1 MSLRVAVLDDHQL
14 FRQGLRA
21 LLSEHPHLSLIGE
34 AGNAR
39 EAYDMVDKTQPDV
52 VLVDL
57 RLPGTDG
64 IAATREIKRRQP
76 RCRVMVLTATKDEH
90 MVRQAFAAGAL
101 GYFVKSESANDLVRG
116 IETVGAD
123 KPFLSPG
130 LPESL
135 LDDGNG
141 RNGKGHG
148 DPLGTLS
155 ERERE
160 IFNLV
165 FRGFTNKAIA
175 KELCISPKTVETH
188 RAHINKK
195 LGLHSTADL
204 VRFAASNG
212 YSVE

>member
-1 MSLRVAVLDDHQL
+1 MDDHQL
-14 FRQGLRA
+14 FREGLRA
-21 LLSEHPHLSLIGE
+21 LLAEHPHLELVGE
-34 AGNAR
+34 AGSAR
-39 EAYDMVDKTQPDV
+39 EAYDMVDKAQPDV

-76 RCRVMVLTATKDEH
+76 KSRVLVLTASRDEH
-90 MVRQAFAAGAL
+90 LVRQALSAGAL
-101 GYFVKSESANDLVRG
+101 GYFVKSASATELIRA
-116 IETVGAD
+116 IEAVGAD
-123 KPFLSPG
+123 RSYLSAG

-135 LDDGNG
+135 LDDSQAKKSN
-141 RNGKGHG
+141 G
-148 DPLGTLS
+148 DPLSALS

-204 VRFAASNG
+204 VRFAAMNG
-212 YSVE
+212 YAVE

>member
-14 FRQGLRA
+14 FREGLKA
-21 LLSEHPHLSLIGE
+21 LLAEHPHLKLIGE

-39 EAYDMVDKTQPDV
+39 EAYEMVDTTQPDV

-76 RCRVMVLTATKDEH
+76 RCRVMVLTASRDEH
-90 MVRQAFAAGAL
+90 LVRQALAAGAL
-101 GYFVKSESANDLVRG
+101 GYFVKSQSAIDLIRG
-116 IETVGAD
+116 IESVGAD
-123 KPFLSPG
+123 KPYLSPG
-130 LPESL
+130 LPETL
-135 LDDGNG
+135 LDEGHG
-141 RNGKGHG
+141 RNGKSNG

-175 KELCISPKTVETH
+175 RELCISPKTVETH

-204 VRFAASNG
+204 VRFAAMSG